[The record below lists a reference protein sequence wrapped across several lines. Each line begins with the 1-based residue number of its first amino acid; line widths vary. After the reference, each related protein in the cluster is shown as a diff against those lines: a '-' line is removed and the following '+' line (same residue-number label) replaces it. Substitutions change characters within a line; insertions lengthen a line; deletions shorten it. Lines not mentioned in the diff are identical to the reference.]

1 MFNFMVPLAVV
12 CDDDVID
19 RVATWT
25 GCGEIAVFQFLS
37 SRRRVIAHF
46 GAPLQNSASRLCVTR
61 ALRLCRALCDGTRSA
76 TRGSICRLKE
86 RCMTA
91 EPIGHDADHSHRAH
105 DSAEKLYALIDDIR
119 ICMMTTSDEEGH
131 LYSRP
136 MYALDPDASGHILFF
151 TKISSPKMGEVKH
164 DSHVNLAFSHPGKQH
179 YVSVSGRAQIV
190 RYRQSISEKWS
201 EPMRTETG
209 EYWDSPSGAVMYLYG
224 YAKAVLTGEPPKEL
238 GETAKVNLR

>member
-1 MFNFMVPLAVV
+1 MP
-12 CDDDVID
+12 
-19 RVATWT
+19 
-25 GCGEIAVFQFLS
+25 
-37 SRRRVIAHF
+37 
-46 GAPLQNSASRLCVTR
+46 
-61 ALRLCRALCDGTRSA
+61 
-76 TRGSICRLKE
+76 
-86 RCMTA
+86 A

-119 ICMMTTSDEEGH
+119 ICMMTTSDEEGR

-190 RYRQSISEKWS
+190 RDRQSISEKWS
-201 EPMRTETG
+201 EPMRTWFPEGRDDPELTLLRVHPETG

-238 GETAKVNLR
+238 GETAKVNLT